1 MAGWKLEQQARA
13 IAGGAVF
20 AYPTDTIWGLGC
32 HPMIESAVDRLQ
44 KIKQRSSQ
52 KGLILLSAKAEYLST
67 YLTDEALAQ
76 LNQRTSSTIQQPITW
91 ICPPSRHCPRYLR
104 GRFNSIAVRIT
115 NHDPGC
121 RLSHHLKS
129 PLISTSAN
137 ISGHP
142 HARNSLQI
150 HRHFH
155 SRLDF
160 IIDGFDCGTQQPS
173 QIRKLIDGKI
183 IRH

>member
-13 IAGGAVF
+13 IARGAVF

-44 KIKQRSSQ
+44 QIKQRSYH
-52 KGLILLSAKAEYLST
+52 KGLILLSAKTEYLSA
-67 YLTDEALAQ
+67 YLSTETLAQ
-76 LNQRTSSTIQQPITW
+76 LNQRISSANPHPTTW
-91 ICPPSRHCPRYLR
+91 ICPPSRRCPGYLL
-104 GRFNSIAVRIT
+104 GRFNSIAVRIS
-115 NHDPGC
+115 NHDPGY
-121 RLSHHLKS
+121 RLSHYLKS

-150 HRHFH
+150 HRHFQ

-160 IIDGFDCGTQQPS
+160 IIDGFNSGSQQPS
-173 QIRKLIDGKI
+173 QIRELLDGKI

>member
-1 MAGWKLEQQARA
+1 MTGWKLEQQARA

-32 HPMIESAVDRLQ
+32 HPMIENAVDRLQ
-44 KIKQRSSQ
+44 QIKQRSYH
-52 KGLILLSAKAEYLST
+52 KGLILLSAKTEYLST
-67 YLTDEALAQ
+67 YLSTEALAL
-76 LNQRTSSTIQQPITW
+76 LNQRISPATPQPTTW
-91 ICPPSRHCPRYLR
+91 ICPPSRHCPGYLR
-104 GRFNSIAVRIT
+104 GRFDSIAVRIT
-115 NHDPGC
+115 NLDPGY
-121 RLSHHLKS
+121 RLSHYLKS

-137 ISGHP
+137 ISGHH

-150 HRHFH
+150 HRYFH

-160 IIDGFDCGTQQPS
+160 IIEGFDCDTQQPS
-173 QIRKLIDGKI
+173 QIRTLIDGKI